1 MIAINTRTAMDYL
14 GESGIGAWSYGEPKH
29 AAQLNQA
36 AFESSGKR
44 QAWHRTRVSCELATG
59 RTGDY
64 WPKWIAAAKFA
75 QRPSCK
81 LVRLL
86 GPIARNLLQSDFRLG
101 VTVPICR
108 GLLMVDEHIICWN
121 SWRAAASEQTLTEC
135 GNAPEGI

>member
-1 MIAINTRTAMDYL
+1 MIAINTPTAMDYL
-14 GESGIGAWSYGEPKH
+14 GESGIGAWS
-29 AAQLNQA
+29 
-36 AFESSGKR
+36 
-44 QAWHRTRVSCELATG
+44 
-59 RTGDY
+59 
-64 WPKWIAAAKFA
+64 
-75 QRPSCK
+75 
-81 LVRLL
+81 